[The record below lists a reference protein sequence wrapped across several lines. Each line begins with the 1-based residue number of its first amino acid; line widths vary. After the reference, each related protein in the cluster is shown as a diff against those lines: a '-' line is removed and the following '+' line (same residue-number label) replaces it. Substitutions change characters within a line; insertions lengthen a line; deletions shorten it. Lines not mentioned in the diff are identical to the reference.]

1 MLSVLRTIRNLT
13 NTLIII
19 IVCAVVC
26 VCVCVLLPELTGPV
40 CLRTVRG
47 DGFPLEE

>member
-26 VCVCVLLPELTGPV
+26 VCVCVSFYLSWQVLYAWELS
-40 CLRTVRG
+40 
-47 DGFPLEE
+47 EEMASL